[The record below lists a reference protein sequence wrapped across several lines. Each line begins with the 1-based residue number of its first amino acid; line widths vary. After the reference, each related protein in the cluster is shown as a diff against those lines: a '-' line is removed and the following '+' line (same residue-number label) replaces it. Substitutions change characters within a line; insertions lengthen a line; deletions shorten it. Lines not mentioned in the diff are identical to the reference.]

1 MAKITAVVPTT
12 KYVFQPAGRK
22 KVEKKVAFLTFRDI
36 QMYIVNTN
44 PAYISLATLR
54 CKEGEQV

>member
-1 MAKITAVVPTT
+1 MAKITGVVPTT

-22 KVEKKVAFLTFRDI
+22 KVEKGAFLPFRGI
-36 QMYIVNTN
+36 QMYIVDTN

-54 CKEGEQV
+54 CKEGE